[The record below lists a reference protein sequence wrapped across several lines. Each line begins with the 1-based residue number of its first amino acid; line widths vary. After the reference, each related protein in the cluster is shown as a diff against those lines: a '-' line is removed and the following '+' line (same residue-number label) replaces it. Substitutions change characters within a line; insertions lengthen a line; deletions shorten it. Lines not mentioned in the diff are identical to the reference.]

1 MNRLLTWLRALI
13 PPAPNVRMEI
23 YALGARHQG
32 EALKGALAELRAPGI
47 SVERARVLQAVVRQL
62 KRA

>member
-1 MNRLLTWLRALI
+1 MNSLLTWLRSLV

-32 EALKGALAELRAPGI
+32 EALKGALVELRAPGI
-47 SVERARVLQAVVRQL
+47 TVERARVLQAVVRQL

>member
-1 MNRLLTWLRALI
+1 MNGFLTWLRGLT

-23 YALGARHQG
+23 FALGARHQG
-32 EALKGALAELRAPGI
+32 EALKGALDELEAPGLTQ
-47 SVERARVLQAVVRQL
+47 ERARVLQAVVRQL